1 MPTMPLVRG
10 VAVAVCAGALLA
22 GCGGGST
29 SPTATPTTTAG
40 SPSSSSSASASG
52 GANASLAV
60 ALSVGDLPSSLS
72 GYTQTSDGLLGSTQ
86 NTDARVF
93 ASSDNT
99 SRVEIDLAV
108 DTSASAASSDYTAYS
123 AAAQKQVVTATS
135 TTSPSIGSK
144 ANEFVGTDSNNH
156 SIVSL
161 SFVQGSVIGVITM
174 VSSSATVDAS
184 VVEAIAN
191 TNVEKITSAG
201 L

>member
-1 MPTMPLVRG
+1 MATTPLLRG
-10 VAVAVCAGALLA
+10 AAVAICAGALLA
-22 GCGGGST
+22 GCGGSSSPST
-29 SPTATPTTTAG
+29 TPTAAA
-40 SPSSSSSASASG
+40 SSAPSSSASPSG
-52 GANASLAV
+52 SANASLAV
-60 ALSVGDLPSSLS
+60 ALSVSDLPSSLS
-72 GYTQTSDGLLGSTQ
+72 GYKQSSDGLLGSTP

-99 SRVEIDLAV
+99 TRVEIDLAV

-123 AAAQKQVVTATS
+123 SAAQKQVVTASSSS
-135 TTSPSIGSK
+135 TPSIGSK
-144 ANEFVGTDSNNH
+144 ADEFVGTDSNGH

-174 VSSSATVDAS
+174 VSSSSTVDAS

-191 TNVEKITSAG
+191 TNVEKISSAG